1 MEERAMPP
9 REIEPLADSK
19 GRRGPRKPNT
29 GGEISVTNLS
39 ARWTA
44 ATNDAHTLHN
54 ISLKVSEGQLLAV
67 VGSVGS
73 GKVRNIGASRDTI

>member
-9 REIEPLADSK
+9 REIQPLTDSK
-19 GRRGPRKPNT
+19 DRRGRRISKT
-29 GGEISVTNLS
+29 GGEVSVTNLS

-44 ATNDAHTLHN
+44 ATNADAHTLHN

-73 GKVRNIGASRDTI
+73 GKVRNTGAI